1 MLGLSLSA
9 HDPASHA
16 ARNGA
21 PSRSAGLPRRRDVGE
36 ERQLGSHC
44 AFWSNIIMLFMLVSR
59 AKPGTKR
66 EQLVD
71 RLTHEMH
78 PETWDLVRH
87 GELSHI
93 YYKIGEEPGFFA
105 LLSAPNL
112 EEAKA
117 LVARS
122 EARMEEFEVDICPVK
137 HFPHFD

>member
-1 MLGLSLSA
+1 MPPGTGPLRAVLDCLAAGTSAKNVNLGA
-9 HDPASHA
+9 I
-16 ARNGA
+16 A
-21 PSRSAGLPRRRDVGE
+21 P
-36 ERQLGSHC
+36 
-44 AFWSNIIMLFMLVSR
+44 FWSNIIMLFMLVSR

-87 GELSHI
+87 GELPHI

-105 LLSAPNL
+105 LLSASSL

-117 LVARS
+117 RVARALAS
-122 EARMEEFEVDICPVK
+122 VEEFEVDIYPVN
-137 HFPHFD
+137 HFPQFD